1 MHKEN
6 FFKKNKFIILAFC
19 IPFLLMTIAFAL
31 MKVAPFGDK
40 QILMTDLWH
49 QYYPFLVDLQ
59 EKLKNGESLFWS
71 WTQGGGVNYFALMS
85 YYLISPLNFLSVLIP
100 KEFLREFLMFSV
112 SARVACAGMFM
123 AIFLRSIY
131 KKNDMSI
138 VIFGCSFSFCAFFM
152 GYYWNTIWLDA
163 VCLTPLVVLGAVKL
177 LKENKFRLY
186 VITLALSLLT
196 NYYIGF
202 FTCIFMLILF
212 ICYSIIKW
220 DGRKPFFTNL
230 FKMGIF
236 SLLAVGITA
245 VLLIPAFMGLQNT
258 YASESEFPAAFAINI
273 GETNDLNGV
282 LKALM
287 AVTANL
293 ISFRAPGTASYDG
306 LPNIACGTL
315 VLVLAFLFFLSKE
328 IPRREKVV
336 SGCLVLFFMLSFI
349 IRQLD
354 YIWHGFHFTNMVP
367 YRFSYLLSFVLI
379 VMAFQVFTLW
389 DRIFLRELLLTLPLL
404 ACVLGFAVV
413 NEAEKYA
420 VVGTTVLA
428 LAFCTLLLFNKK
440 KMISRKVFLAIL
452 TIIVLG
458 ESGVTAYLGVS
469 TTRVT
474 SMDQYPSGGKDTEKI
489 IETMNQMEKE
499 TSEMWRAEMS
509 SCQTLN
515 DGSLN
520 GYRGLSMFSS
530 MANVNM
536 TQFFENM
543 GLMGWKSGNRYSYG
557 ESSPV
562 ANVFMNL
569 KYIISRDGMIG
580 NSYDLREVAS
590 EGNVKL
596 YKNEHYLPMG
606 FMTDDFLS
614 QWEIN
619 ENEDEFNPF
628 ETQSEFFR
636 LATGVEEP
644 LYTPVE
650 VTTQGHTDFEQFPVE
665 KTAYGNYKFHC
676 NDSSIIPSL
685 KWNFETME
693 EGIYFVYAKIT
704 EGEAISVT
712 RRSTYE
718 AEPQKCGDFDMKRG
732 YIACIGEVPKGEIIS
747 ISTTLPQG
755 QSGTAQ
761 VYVNQ
766 FHPEVFEKGYEEISK
781 DVMTTTYLTGN
792 TMEGTIEVSQDGLF
806 YTSIPYE
813 MGWSAKVDGEKV
825 EITPVGD
832 ALLAFPLSAGSH
844 EIELKFYPR
853 GFWPGLI
860 ITLLSLAVF
869 VWLCIRL
876 NRQASHGT
884 SRLITFEIDGGYN
897 EDHTINRPVE

>member
-1 MHKEN
+1 
-6 FFKKNKFIILAFC
+6 
-19 IPFLLMTIAFAL
+19 MTIAFAL

-230 FKMGIF
+230 FKMGFF

-349 IRQLD
+349 IRQRTISGMDFILP
-354 YIWHGFHFTNMVP
+354 IWCH
-367 YRFSYLLSFVLI
+367 I
-379 VMAFQVFTLW
+379 
-389 DRIFLRELLLTLPLL
+389 
-404 ACVLGFAVV
+404 
-413 NEAEKYA
+413 
-420 VVGTTVLA
+420 
-428 LAFCTLLLFNKK
+428 
-440 KMISRKVFLAIL
+440 
-452 TIIVLG
+452 
-458 ESGVTAYLGVS
+458 
-469 TTRVT
+469 
-474 SMDQYPSGGKDTEKI
+474 
-489 IETMNQMEKE
+489 
-499 TSEMWRAEMS
+499 
-509 SCQTLN
+509 
-515 DGSLN
+515 
-520 GYRGLSMFSS
+520 
-530 MANVNM
+530 
-536 TQFFENM
+536 
-543 GLMGWKSGNRYSYG
+543 
-557 ESSPV
+557 
-562 ANVFMNL
+562 
-569 KYIISRDGMIG
+569 
-580 NSYDLREVAS
+580 DLV
-590 EGNVKL
+590 
-596 YKNEHYLPMG
+596 
-606 FMTDDFLS
+606 
-614 QWEIN
+614 I
-619 ENEDEFNPF
+619 
-628 ETQSEFFR
+628 
-636 LATGVEEP
+636 
-644 LYTPVE
+644 
-650 VTTQGHTDFEQFPVE
+650 
-665 KTAYGNYKFHC
+665 C
-676 NDSSIIPSL
+676 
-685 KWNFETME
+685 
-693 EGIYFVYAKIT
+693 
-704 EGEAISVT
+704 
-712 RRSTYE
+712 
-718 AEPQKCGDFDMKRG
+718 
-732 YIACIGEVPKGEIIS
+732 
-747 ISTTLPQG
+747 
-755 QSGTAQ
+755 
-761 VYVNQ
+761 
-766 FHPEVFEKGYEEISK
+766 
-781 DVMTTTYLTGN
+781 
-792 TMEGTIEVSQDGLF
+792 
-806 YTSIPYE
+806 
-813 MGWSAKVDGEKV
+813 
-825 EITPVGD
+825 
-832 ALLAFPLSAGSH
+832 
-844 EIELKFYPR
+844 
-853 GFWPGLI
+853 
-860 ITLLSLAVF
+860 
-869 VWLCIRL
+869 
-876 NRQASHGT
+876 
-884 SRLITFEIDGGYN
+884 
-897 EDHTINRPVE
+897 